1 MPMCWHT
8 VVAIKSHILEGNSE
22 ENGWGL
28 SLSLK
33 SIMYTHWAQF
43 YLRDYTIYWGE
54 ERQKKVGKALCENI
68 EWCIGCGEKCFF
80 CSSYSLLLS
89 ILFYSVIEMSF
100 GR

>member
-54 ERQKKVGKALCENI
+54 ERQKKLGKRYAKILNGVSGVVRNAFSVRHTLC
-68 EWCIGCGEKCFF
+68 
-80 CSSYSLLLS
+80 YYP
-89 ILFYSVIEMSF
+89 FYFTV
-100 GR
+100 